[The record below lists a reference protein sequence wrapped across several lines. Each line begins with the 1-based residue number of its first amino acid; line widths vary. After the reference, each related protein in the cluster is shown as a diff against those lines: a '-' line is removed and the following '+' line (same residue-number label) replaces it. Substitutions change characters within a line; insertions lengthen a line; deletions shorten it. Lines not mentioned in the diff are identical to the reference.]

1 MAIIHLINCVSHA
14 FVIRL
19 LQDAVHGACLMEKSA
34 LQRYQS
40 TIKPLCNSFYWT
52 AITDTR
58 DLNMELYSIKD
69 FGCQEC
75 KFRMLSALRTLFLQL
90 IIIIFFLV

>member
-19 LQDAVHGACLMEKSA
+19 LQDAEQGACLMEKSA
-34 LQRYQS
+34 LQRYQF
-40 TIKPLCNSFYWT
+40 TIKPLCSSFYLT
-52 AITDTR
+52 TITDTH
-58 DLNMELYSIKD
+58 DLNMELYSIND

-75 KFRMLSALRTLFLQL
+75 KFIIALALRSLFSTVYSF
-90 IIIIFFLV
+90 IF